1 MRKNWFEW
9 RYASLDDRAACK
21 ALIEQGSKSF
31 HAASLLLPG
40 RIRDPAYAIYAF
52 CRIADD
58 HVDLGDDPIKAVADL
73 KSRLDDIYAGAPLD
87 HPVDRALT
95 DVVLRHHIPQRLFD
109 ALIEGLEWDSAGR
122 IYQTIGELHGY
133 SARVAS
139 AVGAIM
145 TCLMGKREIETLSRA
160 CDLGVAMQLTNI
172 ARDVGEDARAGRI
185 YLPRDWLSE
194 VGIDAQALLANPVM
208 SPELGRVIERLLD
221 HADTLYERSG
231 AGVAAL
237 PGRCRPAINAARRL
251 YQAIGDE
258 IRLLDY
264 NTIDHRAY
272 VGKKR
277 KLILAAKAAREAA
290 FLGKAGTTPCLNET
304 EFLVRAVSDYPK
316 EIFSRAHTDIDSRI
330 EWIILLFEKLEARVP
345 PAAVHEPVAIEAAQ
359 SR

>member
-58 HVDLGDDPIKAVADL
+58 HVDLGEDPIQAVADL
-73 KSRLDDIYAGAPLD
+73 TARLDDIYAGKPMD

-95 DVVLRHHIPQRLFD
+95 DVVLRHHIPRRLFD

-122 IYQTIGELHGY
+122 AYETIGDLHGY

-145 TCLMGKREIETLSRA
+145 TCLMGKRDPVILSRA

-185 YLPRDWLSE
+185 YLPRVWLREAGIEAE
-194 VGIDAQALLANPVM
+194 VLLADPRM
-208 SPELGRVIERLLD
+208 SPALGRVIERLLD

-231 AGVAAL
+231 AGIAAL

-264 NTIDHRAY
+264 NTIDQRAY
-272 VGKKR
+272 VDTKR

-290 FLGKAGTTPCLNET
+290 FLGKADTAPCLDET

-330 EWIILLFEKLEARVP
+330 EWIILLFEKLESRVP
-345 PAAVHEPVAIEAAQ
+345 PAPIHDAAGLEAAHT
-359 SR
+359 R